1 MQRYDVIENGI
12 ANQDIKALREAL
24 GSEAGALTVMV
35 NSGSINGRP

>member
-24 GSEAGALTVMV
+24 GSICYTSRDFSAESLT
-35 NSGSINGRP
+35 IW